1 LPSLAAAKALSS
13 SSEARMPLVSAA
25 MPLPFLDVVTEVEST
40 LAKRKA
46 RHTPTRKMARE
57 ASFTLAVAAILW
69 LVAAVRPG
77 TAAPG
82 APGCGIL
89 LRRGQLRLRGG
100 GGSSLHL
107 AAASGSIY
115 EVEALATG
123 ADVDRL
129 DGAGRSAL
137 HRAVEAGRL
146 GVAALL
152 VAKGADVDVQD
163 AEERTPLHD
172 AAARGDKGAVIV
184 LLDLGAAVTVTDE
197 RGWTPLHDAA
207 ASLQVTDGRCGV

>member
-1 LPSLAAAKALSS
+1 MMDIKDSFTSIMAIFSARLQTSAVSSAVAAVAALWLAAA
-13 SSEARMPLVSAA
+13 VQ
-25 MPLPFLDVVTEVEST
+25 
-40 LAKRKA
+40 
-46 RHTPTRKMARE
+46 
-57 ASFTLAVAAILW
+57 
-69 LVAAVRPG
+69 PG

-82 APGCGIL
+82 VPGCGVAAQGCPAQTGVHEVL
-89 LRRGQLRLRGG
+89 PRGQVLRRRLHLRGG
-100 GGSSLHL
+100 GGCSLHE

-123 ADVDRL
+123 VDVDRL

-184 LLDLGAAVTVTDE
+184 LLDLGAAVTAADE

-207 ASLQVTDGRCGV
+207 ASLQVVGRMACRLRCGCSAATWT